1 MRFSL
6 GLSFCYFSNSPSWT
20 CRFIENIQT
29 ETTVWA
35 IKSQKLRHSAQVTHM
50 TAQHLGGADKVIP
63 DRPQV
68 PEDNMNTHQLNCQD
82 KISNPNTHLSQ
93 ASGKNLDPERCLRRS
108 AREKAQQGDY
118 ATAVVILTR
127 LIDRHPAD
135 AVNYNNRGLI
145 YFQSGQ
151 MEKAIADYNTALQ
164 LNPHLDS
171 AYNNRANY
179 YASLGQL
186 VEAIA
191 DYEQA
196 IDLNFGNIR
205 ARINQGITFR
215 QMGLYELAIENFDFA
230 LVLGKHL
237 IGHIYA
243 ERGRTYHLQ
252 GEWNSA
258 IADYRRALKEL
269 PSSDLDLRLRS
280 RVETWLNELLQLAAS
295 LGEP

>member
-1 MRFSL
+1 MGAQVSK
-6 GLSFCYFSNSPSWT
+6 
-20 CRFIENIQT
+20 
-29 ETTVWA
+29 V
-35 IKSQKLRHSAQVTHM
+35 RHSAQVTH
-50 TAQHLGGADKVIP
+50 TIAQHLSEIGKVIP
-63 DRPQV
+63 DRSKV
-68 PEDNMNTHQLNCQD
+68 PEDNMNTHKLNCQD
-82 KISNPNTHLSQ
+82 RINNQNAYLSQ
-93 ASGKNLDPERCLRRS
+93 NRSKNLDFEKCLRSS

-118 ATAVVILTR
+118 AAAVVILTR
-127 LIDRHPAD
+127 LIDSHPTD

-151 MEKAIADYNTALQ
+151 MEKALADYNTALQ

-186 VEAIA
+186 VEAIT

-215 QMGLYELAIENFDFA
+215 QLGLYELAVETFDFA
-230 LVLGKHL
+230 LVLGNRL

-258 IADYRRALKEL
+258 IADYRRALIEL
-269 PSSDLDLRLRS
+269 PSDELALRLRS
-280 RVETWLNELLQLAAS
+280 RVETWLNDLLQLAES
-295 LGEP
+295 LEDY